1 MKLPNCE
8 QAEVTMRK
16 LTTYLLDIAH
26 PQNKGKAA
34 FYELVGYN
42 QQNTD
47 ALKEALL
54 GLVLESEITK
64 VIETA
69 HGKRYVVEGWRPCP
83 NGKLY
88 PLRTVWFID
97 NGETIPKL
105 VTAYPN

>member
-64 VIETA
+64 VIEFYIIFRFSVI
-69 HGKRYVVEGWRPCP
+69 KVFNIFWKYIMI
-83 NGKLY
+83 NIK
-88 PLRTVWFID
+88 
-97 NGETIPKL
+97 
-105 VTAYPN
+105 